1 MISSELT
8 FASDSY
14 PNPYE
19 AEIRAAGYPS
29 SVYATA
35 PPVPPQPFESTKAV
49 WVDTLEGVSEM
60 LAELRK
66 AKEIAVDLEHHDVH
80 SYHGLVSLMQIST
93 RDKDWVIDTLQPW
106 REELQ
111 QLNEVFA
118 DPSILKVFHGS
129 SMDIIWL
136 QRDLGLYIVGLF
148 DTYHAAAALEYPK
161 RSLKYLLAKFANFQ
175 ADKQYQMADWRLR
188 PLTEEMFNYARAD
201 THFLLHVYDHLRNQL
216 LEKSQNLIDYVLE
229 HSKAEALQRYERPV
243 YDAETGQGSGGW
255 YDLLARSPVAFSR
268 EQFAVFRA
276 VHQWR
281 DEVARAEDEGV
292 QCVFPKHFLFK
303 LAMTMPLDKHTL
315 FKTLSPM
322 TPIAR
327 SRADSLLAVI
337 KAAKIAGANGPELHE
352 VIKPPKRF
360 EAVAAPPTV
369 PTTPDVEETGIEQPR
384 VVASA
389 LRADSSQFWGG
400 ALEQESASFVP
411 PSTALAATQEAIRL
425 SLPIPPMPST
435 IVEVR
440 EKLAP
445 APAATA
451 TPAESTPPSPPAN
464 PVFTVKE
471 VAARRKR
478 KAPVEAPPASSSS
491 TSSSASSASS
501 SDADDDDEE
510 AADSSV
516 ESSVKEQSPKKTRT
530 EAKRPSQGEK
540 KNKNTQDTTPFDY
553 NSAPSVL
560 HAPKPAAESTAASS
574 TRKPFNPYGKSLE
587 APSGVRKPRAETA
600 GRSYTFRR

>member
-1 MISSELT
+1 
-8 FASDSY
+8 
-14 PNPYE
+14 
-19 AEIRAAGYPS
+19 
-29 SVYATA
+29 
-35 PPVPPQPFESTKAV
+35 
-49 WVDTLEGVSEM
+49 M
-60 LAELRK
+60 LAELRN

-161 RSLKYLLAKFANFQ
+161 RSLKYLLAKFANFE

-216 LEKSQNLIDYVLE
+216 LAKSQSLIDYVLE
-229 HSKAEALQRYERPV
+229 HSKTEALQRYERPV

-255 YDLLARSPVAFSR
+255 YELLARSPVALSR

-303 LAMTMPLDKHTL
+303 LAMTVPLDKHTL

-352 VIKPPKRF
+352 VIKSPKRF
-360 EAVAAPPTV
+360 ETVGAAPTV
-369 PTTPDVEETGIEQPR
+369 PTTPDVEEAAMEEPE
-384 VVASA
+384 VVAPSA
-389 LRADSSQFWGG
+389 LRANSSQFWGG
-400 ALEQESASFVP
+400 ALEQDSAPFVP
-411 PSTALAATQEAIRL
+411 PSVALTATQEALRL
-425 SLPIPPMPST
+425 SLPIPPMPTT

-445 APAATA
+445 APAPAE
-451 TPAESTPPSPPAN
+451 TPIESTPPSPPAN

-478 KAPVEAPPASSSS
+478 KAPAEAAPPASSPSS
-491 TSSSASSASS
+491 TSSSSS
-501 SDADDDDEE
+501 SEEDEDEE
-510 AADSSV
+510 EADSSAA
-516 ESSVKEQSPKKTRT
+516 SSVKEQSPKKTRT
-530 EAKRPSQGEK
+530 EANRPSQATQ
-540 KNKNTQDTTPFDY
+540 NNQDTAPFDY
-553 NSAPSVL
+553 SAAPSVL
-560 HAPKPAAESTAASS
+560 HAPKPAAESAAASS
-574 TRKPFNPYGKSLE
+574 TRKAFNPYGKSLE

-600 GRSYTFRR
+600 GRSYTFQR